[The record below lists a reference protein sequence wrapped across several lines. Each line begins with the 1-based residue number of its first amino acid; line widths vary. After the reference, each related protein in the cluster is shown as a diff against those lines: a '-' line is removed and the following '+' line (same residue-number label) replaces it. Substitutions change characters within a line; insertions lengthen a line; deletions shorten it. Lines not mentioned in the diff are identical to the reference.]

1 MKSGRILV
9 PLSIVTFIVA
19 LGIFGYLLNASQAF
33 SYLST
38 DPVACINCHVMNSQY
53 ATWQHSSHREVAS
66 CVDCHLPTDNVVD
79 KYMAKARDGWNH
91 SVAFT
96 LNTYEQNIRVSEDG
110 AARIQENC
118 RSCHARLVENIVT
131 NEQRY
136 HDFKGIAADERKCWD
151 CHRGVPHGRVRSLSS
166 TPDNLGVREL

>member
-1 MKSGRILV
+1 MKSERILV
-9 PLSIVTFIVA
+9 PATIITFIAA
-19 LGIFGYLLNASQAF
+19 LGVLGYLLNTSQAF
-33 SYLST
+33 SYLSS

-53 ATWQHSSHREVAS
+53 ATWQHSSHRQAAT

-79 KYMAKARDGWNH
+79 KYVAKARDGWNH

-96 LNTYEQNIRVSEDG
+96 LNTYEQNIQVSAHG
-110 AARIQENC
+110 SARIQENC
-118 RSCHARLVENIVT
+118 RSCHARLVENIVN
-131 NEQRY
+131 NEQQY
-136 HDFKGIAADERKCWD
+136 HDFNKISMNERKCWD

>member
-1 MKSGRILV
+1 MKSEKILV
-9 PLSIVTFIVA
+9 PVTIITFIGA
-19 LGIFGYLLNASQAF
+19 LGVFGYLLKTSQAF

-53 ATWQHSSHREVAS
+53 ATWQHSSHREVAT
-66 CVDCHLPTDNVVD
+66 CVDCHLPADNVVD
-79 KYMAKARDGWNH
+79 KYLAKVQDGWNH

-96 LNTYEQNIRVSEDG
+96 LNTYEQNIQVSEHG

-131 NEQRY
+131 SEQQY
-136 HDFKGIAADERKCWD
+136 HDFKGTAVDQRKCWD
-151 CHRGVPHGRVRSLSS
+151 CHREVPHGRVRSLSA
-166 TPDNLGVREL
+166 TPDNLGVRE